1 MKNEATPNVKGLL
14 FKVPDFE
21 GPLDLLLHLIKK
33 NQMDIYDIPMA
44 EITTQYIDYLHQLKE
59 MQLDVAG
66 EYLVT
71 ASMLVNIKSKMLLP
85 NEQASLQTDDEI
97 EDPREGLVQQLLLH
111 QTFQTAAQNMRG
123 YADERMKL
131 YPREQALVP
140 ADASLGKLDPDSCD
154 ISALQKAFARLMLKR
169 KIQKPVMRKIESE
182 RYFLKDQISRVEKL
196 VKQAKEPLEFDD
208 LFAANAAL
216 ALVVTTFLALLEL
229 VKQGVIKATQEDIL
243 GPIKLVSGEV
253 NAV

>member
-1 MKNEATPNVKGLL
+1 MKNEATPNVKELL

-59 MQLDVAG
+59 MQLDIAG

-85 NEQASLQTDDEI
+85 NEQASLQTDDEV
-97 EDPREGLVQQLLLH
+97 EDPRESLVQQLLLH

-140 ADASLGKLDPDSCD
+140 AGASLGKLDPDSCD
-154 ISALQKAFARLMLKR
+154 ITALQKAFARLMLKR
-169 KIQKPVMRKIESE
+169 KAQKPVMRKIESE
-182 RYFLKDQISRVEKL
+182 RYFLKDQITRVEKL
-196 VKQAKEPLEFDD
+196 VKQAKEPIEFED

-216 ALVVTTFLALLEL
+216 ELVVTTFLALLEL
-229 VKQGVIKATQEDIL
+229 VKQGAIRATQEDVL

>member
-111 QTFQTAAQNMRG
+111 QTFQTASLKNMRG

-154 ISALQKAFARLMLKR
+154 ISALQK
-169 KIQKPVMRKIESE
+169 
-182 RYFLKDQISRVEKL
+182 
-196 VKQAKEPLEFDD
+196 
-208 LFAANAAL
+208 
-216 ALVVTTFLALLEL
+216 LLR
-229 VKQGVIKATQEDIL
+229 A
-243 GPIKLVSGEV
+243 
-253 NAV
+253 